1 MLYIICYKKL
11 SISQRNMWGFSTRN
25 QFPWN
30 VTMYD
35 DNVLSF
41 RTDSLHCNIYLQ
53 RFYKRKYSTLVYP
66 THLKK
71 ANVSSLETS
80 PVNNICQS
88 ERFHKKQIIYRHYT
102 HVSLISLSSLDSEF
116 LGLLLLC
123 ILLLQTNYCV
133 TANAHISRVLALE

>member
-1 MLYIICYKKL
+1 MNYNTK
-11 SISQRNMWGFSTRN
+11 QRNLLRSDI

-35 DNVLSF
+35 DNLLSF
-41 RTDSLHCNIYLQ
+41 RTDSLHCNIFLQ
-53 RFYKRKYSTLVYP
+53 RFYKRKYSTIVYP
-66 THLKK
+66 THFKK

-88 ERFHKKQIIYRHYT
+88 ERFHKKQIIYRQYT

-116 LGLLLLC
+116 LGLLLC

-133 TANAHISRVLALE
+133 TANAHISRVFTKP